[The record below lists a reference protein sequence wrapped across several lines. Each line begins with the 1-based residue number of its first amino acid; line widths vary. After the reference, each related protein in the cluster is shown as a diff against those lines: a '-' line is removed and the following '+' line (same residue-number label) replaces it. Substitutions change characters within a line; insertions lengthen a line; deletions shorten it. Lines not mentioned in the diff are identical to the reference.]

1 MTAFRVSGLGLVGKK
16 GYRGS
21 VGIIFPY
28 SLRTSKFGVSGFVA
42 LRRRGSPVSGL
53 CP

>member
-1 MTAFRVSGLGLVGKK
+1 MTAFGVSGLGLVGKK

-28 SLRTSKFGVSGFVA
+28 SLRTASKFGVSGFVG
-42 LRRRGSPVSGL
+42 LRRRGSPV
-53 CP
+53 